1 MNHNQPN
8 TQDILRFI
16 RSRREELGYSQEYMA
31 FKLAISQNAYCKIEN
46 GNCRLTIDTL
56 LAIGQVLQVSWLQMP

>member
-1 MNHNQPN
+1 MNQYQPT

-16 RSRREELGYSQEYMA
+16 RSRREQLGYSQEYMA
-31 FKLAISQNAYCKIEN
+31 FKLEMSQNAYCKIEN

-56 LAIGQVLQVSWLQMP
+56 LVIGQVLQVSMVQI